1 MFEELA
7 IFYVLFWRV
16 FSILTQWL
24 LDLWMKWWNGSD
36 MLVKVFMFFFL
47 LLLSCSI
54 VSFLSAFKVVR
65 LRETGL
71 KVTPTVCSKKDGG
84 TEFSHWFIHGGME
97 FLYEDGKSGPFG
109 TKEAAIVT
117 FPASP
122 LHGHH
127 SPTRFPSTFLHLFPH
142 ILTLTLISIF
152 HASMRITSF

>member
-16 FSILTQWL
+16 FFHLNS
-24 LDLWMKWWNGSD
+24 LDVGPWMIRWNGSD
-36 MLVKVFMFFFL
+36 MRVKVFMFFFL